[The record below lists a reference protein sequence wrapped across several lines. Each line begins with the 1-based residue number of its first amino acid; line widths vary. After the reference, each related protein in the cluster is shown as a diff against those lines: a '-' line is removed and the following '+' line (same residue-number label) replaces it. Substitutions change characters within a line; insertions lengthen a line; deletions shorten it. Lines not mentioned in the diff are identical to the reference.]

1 MKSIQV
7 VFRKQRYIR
16 VELKQGLKEST
27 MRLPQLFII
36 LFFSLLFGSVS
47 AVASN
52 MQPSQNTAS
61 TVSIDQTQLNHC
73 DHCQQC
79 EQMAGHNCETQSV
92 CPHANCHTL
101 TSTFSLPTQSIYLN
115 IQLTAQALPVLSQ
128 PHYLNPYFPPLTP
141 PPNL

>member
-1 MKSIQV
+1 
-7 VFRKQRYIR
+7 
-16 VELKQGLKEST
+16 
-27 MRLPQLFII
+27 MRLPQLFI

-61 TVSIDQTQLNHC
+61 IVPIDQTQLNHY

-101 TSTFSLPTQSIYLN
+101 TSTLSLPTQSIYLN
-115 IQLTAQALPVLSQ
+115 IQLTAQTLPTPSQ